1 MIIKR
6 KIQLHEVDSA
16 GLLFFANLFTL
27 AHSCYEEIMESYGTP
42 ITKIIE
48 NKSYS
53 LPIIH
58 AEADYKLPI
67 RHGDSLEISVQV
79 DMIGNSS
86 FTLLTKFIVNDNRE
100 TVAAQVRTV
109 HVAINHE
116 PIPLPAEI
124 IELLHK
130 ISPENF

>member
-1 MIIKR
+1 
-6 KIQLHEVDSA
+6 
-16 GLLFFANLFTL
+16 
-27 AHSCYEEIMESYGTP
+27 MESYGTP